1 MNFKLPTQIMLAML
15 FGVVVG
21 VLFKEQ
27 TFIFS
32 AFLEPIGNV
41 FIRLLKMIIVPIIF
55 SSLVV
60 GVVSLGSVQSL
71 GRLGTRT
78 FIYYMVTTFM
88 AVMIGLIVVN
98 FIKPGIDS
106 SIDLS
111 LFSSNPIFEGVSHDV
126 SFVSVITDIVPS
138 NVISAIATENML
150 GIIFFSILFGTGLLA
165 LDVRGSS
172 VKQFVEEFN
181 LLFLKI
187 TDWIMKLS
195 PIGVFALIATMVG
208 QTGFA
213 IFKPMAFY
221 VATVLLAI
229 IIHLLFTLSSIL
241 IIVARYSPITFF
253 QKIFPAIATA
263 FATDSSIAS
272 LPVTM
277 ECLEKNVGVSKKVVG
292 FIAPLG
298 ATVNM
303 DGTALYEAVA
313 AVFIA
318 QVVGIDMTIT
328 QQIIVMLMAILA
340 SVGAAGIPSAG
351 LVTLVIVLKAV
362 NLPLEGIGILLAVD
376 RILDMFRTSVNI
388 ISDSCGALVIGRLE
402 GEQFFDSE
410 V

>member
-1 MNFKLPTQIMLAML
+1 MFAML
-15 FGVVVG
+15 LGVIVG
-21 VLFKEQ
+21 ILFREHALV
-27 TFIFS
+27 F
-32 AFLEPIGNV
+32 EPLGNV

-71 GRLGTRT
+71 GRLGMRT
-78 FIYYMVTTFM
+78 FLYYMVTTIM

-98 FIKPGIDS
+98 FIKPGFDTDV
-106 SIDLS
+106 DLA
-111 LFSSNPIFEGVSHDV
+111 LFSSNPITDSIDHEVSV
-126 SFVSVITDIVPS
+126 VSVITDIVPS
-138 NVISAIATENML
+138 NIISAIATENML
-150 GIIFFSILFGTGLLA
+150 GIIFFSIIFGTALLS
-165 LDVRGSS
+165 LDIKGGT
-172 VKQFVEEFN
+172 VKQFIEEFN
-181 LLFLKI
+181 NLFLKI

-213 IFKPMAFY
+213 IFKPVAFY
-221 VATVLLAI
+221 VATVLIAI
-229 IIHLLFTLSSIL
+229 AIHLLFTLSSIL
-241 IIVARYSPITFF
+241 IIVARYSPVTFF

-263 FATDSSIAS
+263 FSTDSSIAT

-328 QQIIVMLMAILA
+328 QQIIVMLTAVLA

-351 LVTLVIVLKAV
+351 LVTMVIVLKSV

-402 GEQFFDSE
+402 GEQFAAE
-410 V
+410 EY

>member
-1 MNFKLPTQIMLAML
+1 MNFKLPTQIMFAML
-15 FGVVVG
+15 LGVIVG
-21 VLFKEQ
+21 ILFREHAL
-27 TFIFS
+27 IF
-32 AFLEPIGNV
+32 EPLGNV

-78 FIYYMVTTFM
+78 FLYYMVTTIM

-98 FIKPGIDS
+98 FIKPGFDTDV
-106 SIDLS
+106 DLA
-111 LFSSNPIFEGVSHDV
+111 LFTSNPIVDSINHEVSV
-126 SFVSVITDIVPS
+126 VSVITDIVPS
-138 NVISAIATENML
+138 NIISAIATENML
-150 GIIFFSILFGTGLLA
+150 GIIFFSILFGTALLS
-165 LDVRGSS
+165 LDIKGGT
-172 VKQFVEEFN
+172 VKQFIEEFN
-181 LLFLKI
+181 NLFLKI

-213 IFKPMAFY
+213 IFKPVAFY
-221 VATVLLAI
+221 VATVLIAI
-229 IIHLLFTLSSIL
+229 AIHLLFTLSSIL
-241 IIVARYSPITFF
+241 IIVARYSPVTFF

-263 FATDSSIAS
+263 FSTDSSIAT

-277 ECLEKNVGVSKKVVG
+277 ECLEKNVGISKKVVG

-328 QQIIVMLMAILA
+328 QQIIVMLTAVLA

-351 LVTLVIVLKAV
+351 LVTMVIVLKSV

-388 ISDSCGALVIGRLE
+388 ISDSCGALVIARLE
-402 GEQFFDSE
+402 GEQFAAE
-410 V
+410 EY

>member
-1 MNFKLPTQIMLAML
+1 MNFKLPTQIMFAML
-15 FGVVVG
+15 LGVIVG
-21 VLFKEQ
+21 ILFREHALV
-27 TFIFS
+27 F
-32 AFLEPIGNV
+32 EPLGNV

-71 GRLGTRT
+71 GRLGMRT
-78 FIYYMVTTFM
+78 FLYYMVTTIM

-98 FIKPGIDS
+98 FIKPGFDTDV
-106 SIDLS
+106 DLA
-111 LFSSNPIFEGVSHDV
+111 LFSSNPITDSIDHEVSV
-126 SFVSVITDIVPS
+126 VSVITDIVPS
-138 NVISAIATENML
+138 NIISAIATENML
-150 GIIFFSILFGTGLLA
+150 GIIFFSIIFGTALLS
-165 LDVRGSS
+165 LDIKGGT
-172 VKQFVEEFN
+172 VKQFIEEFN
-181 LLFLKI
+181 NLFLKI

-213 IFKPMAFY
+213 IFKPVAFY
-221 VATVLLAI
+221 VATVLIAI
-229 IIHLLFTLSSIL
+229 AIHLLFTLSSIL
-241 IIVARYSPITFF
+241 IIVARYSPVTFF

-263 FATDSSIAS
+263 FSTDSSIAT

-328 QQIIVMLMAILA
+328 QQIIVMLTAVLA

-351 LVTLVIVLKAV
+351 LVTMVIVLKSV

-402 GEQFFDSE
+402 GEQFAAE
-410 V
+410 EY